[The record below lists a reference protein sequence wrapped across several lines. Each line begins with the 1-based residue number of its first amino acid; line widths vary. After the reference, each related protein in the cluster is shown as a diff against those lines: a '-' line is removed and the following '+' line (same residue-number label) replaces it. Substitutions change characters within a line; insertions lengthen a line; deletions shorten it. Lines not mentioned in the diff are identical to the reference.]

1 MPRALSLLEVAYAVP
16 TRMPTA
22 QERVHELGIASAERM
37 MTSHFFGL
45 DRVPLLQQET
55 YGGLVS
61 EACRGL
67 ERLPALADT
76 VTHVVAA
83 RTNPVIHWQES
94 QELHEA
100 CAELGLIRATVL
112 STTQLACA
120 SGLGALSVAN
130 ALLPDVEDGATC
142 LVVAGEPIPNIGF
155 AYIPGTTLMSEAVS
169 VALVRRCSSGARIV
183 DDITSVCGQFFDAE
197 LPGGQLLAFQQRYP
211 VAVTEVVQ
219 RLAERN
225 GITLDDVEIFL
236 PMNVN
241 TLSWRRLAA
250 QWDVP
255 AERFWLDNVTRLA
268 HAYGADVFINYAD
281 ALAAGRL
288 RAGDYA
294 IGIATGLGA
303 TFSAVLLQQQD

>member
-1 MPRALSLLEVAYAVP
+1 M
-16 TRMPTA
+16 
-22 QERVHELGIASAERM
+22 
-37 MTSHFFGL
+37 
-45 DRVPLLQQET
+45 
-55 YGGLVS
+55 
-61 EACRGL
+61 
-67 ERLPALADT
+67 
-76 VTHVVAA
+76 
-83 RTNPVIHWQES
+83 
-94 QELHEA
+94 
-100 CAELGLIRATVL
+100 
-112 STTQLACA
+112 
-120 SGLGALSVAN
+120 SVAN

-250 QWDVP
+250 QWNVP
-255 AERFWLDNVTRLA
+255 AERFWLDNVARLA

-281 ALAAGRL
+281 ALAAGRI

-294 IGIATGLGA
+294 VGIATGLGA